1 MKLFEYLK
9 KLSETPEDKRE
20 EFLGYLEMRNLA
32 SAELTETDMW
42 ILTNAANNNEYL
54 NSKLEEEDLVPAPEA
69 PDEVTAP
76 TVEDEIN
83 SATPDET
90 AVAPTD
96 TAEVVPT
103 EETPTEEVPA
113 TEETPTEETPTEETE
128 EEDDSTI
135 ETSKEGIGVLALLG
149 EIQEKLA
156 TGKPSPVEVAAIK
169 ALKKLVS

>member
-9 KLSETPEDKRE
+9 KMSKIEETERI

-42 ILTNAANNNEYL
+42 ILTNAAENTEYL
-54 NSKLEEEDLVPAPEA
+54 TSKLAEEELTPAPEA
-69 PDEVTAP
+69 PDETP
-76 TVEDEIN
+76 TVDPL
-83 SATPDET
+83 AT
-90 AVAPTD
+90 TD
-96 TAEVVPT
+96 TAEVPAVDTATEVPATDVVPT
-103 EETPTEEVPA
+103 EETPTEPSA
-113 TEETPTEETPTEETE
+113 EETPTEETIEDDED
-128 EEDDSTI
+128 EDDSEI